1 MGSFGVPG
9 LPWDPSPE
17 DTCRCL
23 LQMAKSPEEELKGV
37 SLVAGNREEHEV
49 PEASSSH
56 VCSSLQQDECSEG
69 ATRKRV
75 RYVLPGGTTVHLRS
89 LYQRTYTV
97 DIYVKWGNFR
107 SIGSLPKE
115 RYIAV
120 NLQKQLEEKRVTY
133 KPVGTH
139 ISLLRVSSEAS
150 EYDVQAATRRLAD
163 TAGNWEYTL
172 ALRSWGRHS
181 VLVSCRLLEELT
193 SAVTESSFGK
203 LSTLENMHVEL
214 LPRVRSGESYAE
226 ATEEDIARLRNCR

>member
-1 MGSFGVPG
+1 
-9 LPWDPSPE
+9 
-17 DTCRCL
+17 
-23 LQMAKSPEEELKGV
+23 MAKSPEEELKGV

-107 SIGSLPKE
+107 SMGRNFRS
-115 RYIAV
+115 IAV

-139 ISLLRVSSEAS
+139 ISLLRVSPEAS

-172 ALRSWGRHS
+172 ELRSWGRHS
-181 VLVSCRLLEELT
+181 VLVSCPLLEKLT
-193 SAVTESSFGK
+193 SAVAESSLGK
-203 LSTLENMHVEL
+203 LSTLKNMHVEL
-214 LPRVRSGESYAE
+214 LPRIRSGESYAE
-226 ATEEDIARLRNCR
+226 ATEEDIARLRNYR

>member
-69 ATRKRV
+69 ATRKNV
-75 RYVLPGGTTVHLRS
+75 RYVLPGGTTVHLMS
-89 LYQRTYTV
+89 LYQRAYRV

-107 SIGSLPKE
+107 SMGTH
-115 RYIAV
+115 IAV

-150 EYDVQAATRRLAD
+150 EYDVKAATRRLAD
-163 TAGNWEYTL
+163 TAGNREYTL

-181 VLVSCRLLEELT
+181 VRVSCPLLEELT
-193 SAVTESSFGK
+193 SKVAESSDGR

-214 LPRVRSGESYAE
+214 VPRVRSGESYAE

>member
-1 MGSFGVPG
+1 
-9 LPWDPSPE
+9 
-17 DTCRCL
+17 
-23 LQMAKSPEEELKGV
+23 MAKSPEEELKGV

-49 PEASSSH
+49 PEAPSSH

-107 SIGSLPKE
+107 SMGRNFRS
-115 RYIAV
+115 IAV

-139 ISLLRVSSEAS
+139 ISLLRVSPEAS

-181 VLVSCRLLEELT
+181 VLVSCPLLEELT
-193 SAVTESSFGK
+193 SAVAESSFGK
-203 LSTLENMHVEL
+203 LSTLKNMHVEL

-226 ATEEDIARLRNCR
+226 ATEEDIARLRNYR

>member
-23 LQMAKSPEEELKGV
+23 LQMAKSPEEELKGEA
-37 SLVAGNREEHEV
+37 LVAGNREEHEV

-107 SIGSLPKE
+107 SMGSC
-115 RYIAV
+115 ITV

-139 ISLLRVSSEAS
+139 ISLLRVSSAAS
-150 EYDVQAATRRLAD
+150 EDDVQAATRRLAD
-163 TAGNWEYTL
+163 TAGKREYTL
-172 ALRSWGRHS
+172 ALSSWGPHS
-181 VLVSCRLLEELT
+181 VLVSCPLLEELT
-193 SAVTESSFGK
+193 SAVAESSFGR
-203 LSTLENMHVEL
+203 LRTLENMHVEL

>member
-9 LPWDPSPE
+9 LPWDPSPK

-23 LQMAKSPEEELKGV
+23 LQMAKSPEEE
-37 SLVAGNREEHEV
+37 LVAGNREEHEV

-107 SIGSLPKE
+107 SMGSC
-115 RYIAV
+115 IAV

-139 ISLLRVSSEAS
+139 ISLLRVSPEAS

-172 ALRSWGRHS
+172 ELRSWGRHS
-181 VLVSCRLLEELT
+181 VLVSCPLLEELT
-193 SAVTESSFGK
+193 SAVAESSFGK
-203 LSTLENMHVEL
+203 LSTLKNMHVEL

-226 ATEEDIARLRNCR
+226 ATEEDIARLRNYR